1 MNQQDRRRFLRI
13 QFDAPAQLQMEGGEL
28 ESEVIDF
35 SLKGA
40 LVRRNEGWNPNNGD
54 EVTLV
59 CDLAQNQQEVIR
71 METTVQR
78 IGEDT
83 IGLSCKNI
91 DLNSIMRLRRLVE
104 LNIGEPALLERDL
117 ENLLGD

>member
-1 MNQQDRRRFLRI
+1 MDSG
-13 QFDAPAQLQMEGGEL
+13 DL

-54 EVTLV
+54 EVTLI

-117 ENLLGD
+117 ENLLAE